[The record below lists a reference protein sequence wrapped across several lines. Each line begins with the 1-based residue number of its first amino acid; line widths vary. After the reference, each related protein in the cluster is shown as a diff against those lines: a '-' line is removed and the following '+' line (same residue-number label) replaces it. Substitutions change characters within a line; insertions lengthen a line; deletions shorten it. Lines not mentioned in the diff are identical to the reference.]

1 MDERVVESATI
12 STEAWHWS
20 AVSHREPTFT
30 RDPVAAAAL
39 VRAGQDGA
47 DCVDRLLLVGST
59 DDRSADTR
67 RWQHKGAASSI
78 GCVGAQ
84 TGFSAQTCPMSVA
97 SFVLPPPCARLV

>member
-1 MDERVVESATI
+1 MVELATI

-39 VRAGQDGA
+39 VRAGQVGTN
-47 DCVDRLLLVGST
+47 CMDRPLLVDSM

-84 TGFSAQTCPMSVA
+84 TGFSAPTYPMSVA